1 MKINILHLLKITT
14 VTLPFL
20 TLTQCKDNAAGS
32 KEEKSSTSEATND
45 DTWEI
50 LFDGK
55 DLSNFRNF
63 KKQEVNP
70 KWEVKD
76 GIFTLTGGG
85 GGDLMTK
92 KQYSSFE
99 LKLDYKISKEGN
111 SGIMYHVSES
121 ENTPWMT
128 GPEVQ
133 IIDNVDGHDPQK
145 SGWLYGLYPATIDAT
160 NPAGEWNSMHIIIT
174 PEKCEHYL
182 NGKKYCEYVKGSPE
196 WDKKVAASKFVKFS
210 KFGKETKGH
219 ISLQDHGNVVS
230 FRNVKIKD
238 LSEK

>member
-1 MKINILHLLKITT
+1 
-14 VTLPFL
+14 
-20 TLTQCKDNAAGS
+20 
-32 KEEKSSTSEATND
+32 
-45 DTWEI
+45 
-50 LFDGK
+50 
-55 DLSNFRNF
+55 
-63 KKQEVNP
+63 
-70 KWEVKD
+70 
-76 GIFTLTGGG
+76 
-85 GGDLMTK
+85 
-92 KQYSSFE
+92 
-99 LKLDYKISKEGN
+99 
-111 SGIMYHVSES
+111 MYHVSES

-128 GPEVQ
+128 GPAVQ

-145 SGWLYGLYPATIDAT
+145 SGWLYGLYSATIDAT

-182 NGKKYCEYVKGSPE
+182 NGKKYCEYIKGSPE
-196 WDKKVAASKFVKFS
+196 WDKKVAASKFVKFP